1 MTEQTTC
8 SSCGY
13 KLKKDETIVN
23 NRCPMCEKVFKN
35 IKEKKEKDSS
45 NVVCPKCNYRIN
57 STDNNSSHKC
67 PKCGVIYSDYYNS
80 IIKKLSEQND
90 ELIKKIQTPKD
101 ISFKPL
107 LIPLWIL
114 IIVNIVA
121 FSYKSSVKIEKVD
134 GSKVT
139 PVYIAG
145 SETLPISIE
154 YVSGNVPVII
164 KGPLSTGGN
173 VCARPCGY

>member
-13 KLKKDETIVN
+13 KLKKGETLVS

-35 IKEKKEKDSS
+35 IKEKKDI
-45 NVVCPKCNYRIN
+45 NNIICPNCNYKIN
-57 STDNNSSHKC
+57 STDTNGLCKC
-67 PKCGVIYSDYYNS
+67 PKCGIVYSDYYNS
-80 IIKKLSEQND
+80 IIKKLSKQND
-90 ELIKKIQTPKD
+90 ELIKKNQTHKD
-101 ISFKPL
+101 ISLKPL
-107 LIPLWIL
+107 IIPLWIL
-114 IIVNIVA
+114 IIINIIS
-121 FSYKSSVKIEKVD
+121 FSYKSSTNID
-134 GSKVT
+134 DSKVT

-145 SETLPISIE
+145 SKTLPISIE
-154 YVSGNVPVII
+154 YASGNVPVVI